1 MSPGQAIGQA
11 ERLLTLLD
19 SEFEALKIQDLT
31 LFESYQSEKM
41 SILHGLGALKLP
53 ESGPEMQA
61 WAPFLDFV
69 KDCQDRHRRNQIL
82 IQRKLDAI
90 RGALNTLQGAEGP
103 VLLRSTTSSADSPQ
117 ADAVAAWA
125 TLRRRSRDGKALNPR
140 KIRSR

>member
-1 MSPGQAIGQA
+1 VSPGQVIGQA

-41 SILHGLGALKLP
+41 SILQGLGALKLP
-53 ESGPEMQA
+53 ESGPEVQA
-61 WAPFLDFV
+61 WAPFLDLV

-90 RGALNTLQGAEGP
+90 RGALNTLQGAEAA
-103 VLLRSTTSSADSPQ
+103 SSVEVYDKLGRLSAGRRGRGLG
-117 ADAVAAWA
+117 DA
-125 TLRRRSRDGKALNPR
+125 
-140 KIRSR
+140 